1 MLHWLAGL
9 WQKIARWIGG
19 LIHGWINDDKRPAQT
34 YHRSNLHGRH
44 R

>member
-9 WQKIARWIGG
+9 WQRIARLIHG
-19 LIHGWINDDKRPAQT
+19 LIHEDKRPAQS